1 LGAANLSEVI
11 VSYAGFIDNLV
22 GVWAK
27 SEATPFD
34 SSLLDKSQLRT
45 LKFEPLCAN
54 PSWPTRAV
62 RVAPLSSEPI
72 ARVRLLKFPTS
83 KQP

>member
-1 LGAANLSEVI
+1 LGAGNLSEVI

-27 SEATPFD
+27 TEATPFD
-34 SSLLDKSQLRT
+34 SKLLDKSVLRT

-54 PSWPTRAV
+54 PTWPARAV
-62 RVAPLSSEPI
+62 RAVPMSSESH
-72 ARVRLLKFPTS
+72 ARVRPLKFPG
-83 KQP
+83 KQS